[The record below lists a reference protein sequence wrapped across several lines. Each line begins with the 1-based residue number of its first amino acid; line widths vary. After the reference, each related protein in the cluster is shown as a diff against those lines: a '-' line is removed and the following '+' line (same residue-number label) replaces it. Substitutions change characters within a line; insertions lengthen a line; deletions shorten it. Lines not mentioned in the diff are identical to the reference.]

1 MKVKIWTAKQLPIIQ
16 ELFSDGRIPKAVAD
30 ETLRVVSILDEYYG
44 TERNVDNDDGGYLL
58 VYTDCI
64 GNFGEIE
71 RFLDKYHVRLD
82 DMELDDTL
90 YTGDGV
96 TWKSVLYLVTN
107 DYGITL
113 IYPYRD
119 KEKQKGSFL
128 NVLNSQYIVTKRKIF
143 SGDRDRRDAKN

>member
-1 MKVKIWTAKQLPIIQ
+1 MKLKIWTAEQLPMVQ
-16 ELFSDGRIPKAVAD
+16 ELVLDGRIPKAVAD

-58 VYTDCI
+58 IYTDCI
-64 GNFGEIE
+64 GDNGEIQK
-71 RFLDKYHVRLD
+71 FLDNYHVRLD

-90 YTGDGV
+90 CTGDGV

-113 IYPYRD
+113 IYPCR
-119 KEKQKGSFL
+119 S
-128 NVLNSQYIVTKRKIF
+128 
-143 SGDRDRRDAKN
+143 

>member
-119 KEKQKGSFL
+119 KEK
-128 NVLNSQYIVTKRKIF
+128 
-143 SGDRDRRDAKN
+143 

>member
-1 MKVKIWTAKQLPIIQ
+1 MQIKIWTANQIHMVRKMVI
-16 ELFSDGRIPKAVAD
+16 DGKIPEIVAD
-30 ETLRVVSILDEYYG
+30 EVSRVVSILDEYYG
-44 TERNVDNDDGGYLL
+44 AERNVESDDGGYLL

-64 GNFGEIE
+64 EDEREIQ

-90 YTGDGV
+90 CTGDGI

-113 IYPYRD
+113 IYPCR
-119 KEKQKGSFL
+119 S
-128 NVLNSQYIVTKRKIF
+128 
-143 SGDRDRRDAKN
+143 